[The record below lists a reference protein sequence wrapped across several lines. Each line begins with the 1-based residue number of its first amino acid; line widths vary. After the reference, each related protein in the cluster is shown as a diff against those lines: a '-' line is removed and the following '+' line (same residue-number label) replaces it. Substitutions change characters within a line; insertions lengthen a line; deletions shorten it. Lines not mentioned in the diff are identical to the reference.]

1 MINKSHKFIILAMVI
16 FLLGISYFLWFQVM
30 PTQKFHDIEGLLWP
44 KVKAITDFQ
53 LVNHRNEPFN
63 RESLLGAWSL
73 MFFGYTHCPD
83 ICPTTLL
90 VLKEVKAQIAQ
101 STEYGSDTQYIFVS
115 VDGER
120 DTPEKLAEYIHY
132 FDPGFIGAT
141 GTTSQVNVLTR
152 QLGIVY
158 IRKPSQTAGQYF
170 IDHSSAILLVNP
182 QGEMVGQFS
191 APHLAQTIVSQYS
204 KMRQFLLEQS

>member
-1 MINKSHKFIILAMVI
+1 MKNKPHYFISFVI
-16 FLLGISYFLWFQVM
+16 VISLLGVSYLLSFQAM
-30 PTQKFHDIEGLLWP
+30 PKKLHDIEGLLWP

-53 LVNHRNEPFN
+53 LVNHHNEPFN
-63 RESLLGAWSL
+63 LESLKGHWSL

-83 ICPTTLL
+83 ICPTTLS

-101 STEYGSDTQYIFVS
+101 LTEYASDTQYVFVS

-120 DTPEKLAEYIHY
+120 DTPEKLKEYINY
-132 FDPGFIGAT
+132 FDPGLIGAT

-182 QGEMVGQFS
+182 QGEMIGKFS
-191 APHLAQTIVSQYS
+191 APHLAQTVVSQYT